1 MERGG
6 REESGKGG
14 RKLGERSMRREGKA
28 TTALNPGGQGEVE
41 EGEAAWVGEARGG
54 RAEKRGRGGRE
65 GGTLQECLS
74 IKKLHSH
81 MAESSASCCC

>member
-6 REESGKGG
+6 CEESGKGG

-28 TTALNPGGQGEVE
+28 TTALDPGGQGEVE

-54 RAEKRGRGGRE
+54 RAEKRGRGGEAGEKAGR
-65 GGTLQECLS
+65 CRS
-74 IKKLHSH
+74 V
-81 MAESSASCCC
+81 CP